1 MMKKTLTISLIVSA
15 AILVS
20 GIIQNNAIA
29 YPQQK
34 QGYSYDDKMMKPG
47 SYAFGTIASLQ
58 NDENGNPIWIVSG
71 LYKASL
77 SMNNKTQGGAA
88 TASLPNATVDSKF
101 NMVMT
106 NGSAMHDHEISDF
119 TLADISKP
127 NNSTI
132 VYNGTATI
140 TMRQGPVP
148 DVPISIKA
156 MDNNTISIWA
166 DPTKVNPT
174 FHLCRRDQ
182 SRSISPGPRH
192 QPHLRLV
199 LSQSAAWQHARL

>member
-1 MMKKTLTISLIVSA
+1 MMKKILTISLIVSA

-20 GIIQNNAIA
+20 GIIQNNVTA

-58 NDENGNPIWIVSG
+58 NDENGNPTWIVSG

-88 TASLPNATVDSKF
+88 TGSLPNATVDSKF

-106 NGSAMHDHEISDF
+106 NGSAMHDHEIYDF
-119 TLADISKP
+119 TLTGMSMP
-127 NNSTI
+127 NNSTTEF
-132 VYNGTATI
+132 NGTATI

-148 DVPISIKA
+148 DVPVSIKA
-156 MDNNTISIWA
+156 MENNAVSIWV
-166 DPTKVNPT
+166 DPTKIQNHFGNTPIFGTIEKLLEV
-174 FHLCRRDQ
+174 
-182 SRSISPGPRH
+182 
-192 QPHLRLV
+192 
-199 LSQSAAWQHARL
+199 AK